1 MQYLTTPQ
9 LMRICLLM
17 ISDWGLTVEDVAR
30 ELQSEDCP
38 KHPEL
43 QEIKAWLKRIKAKY
57 TK

>member
-1 MQYLTTPQ
+1 MH
-9 LMRICLLM
+9 ISLLM

-57 TK
+57 NK